1 MLIASNVTVL
11 LFKVFRCL
19 FGQSKFNKKELESIS
34 LQNLYA
40 LLRQTSPNALQTIS
54 V

>member
-11 LFKVFRCL
+11 SFWSIQIFI
-19 FGQSKFNKKELESIS
+19 KKELESIS